1 MKKYRNG
8 GPTGKRIPG
17 ALYPGDRGYVP
28 PPGNVG
34 YRDWYYPHA
43 NDRFYTTDE
52 EYIDLRFQPG
62 PGENPNR
69 PVVKMPPGSP
79 AARSTTQVP
88 VEIVKGL
95 RVQGYEPGQVGHVR
109 YDQERRF
116 ENGGLMNTDKLKQM
130 YASGGLLKAIL
141 KDPKMRQ
148 MASEMLSSEGGTKKY
163 SVGGKMYANGGD
175 VDPEPEGSFD
185 PKYLKSRQNDV
196 MPSDEEIYA
205 ALQQTVGQSL
215 AESGMSPQEYIA
227 AGRLGSDWS
236 KVAATARGLA
246 NMNFRA
252 KEEALLNRLEG
263 PNGGRL
269 QIAAKGHPGGVR
281 GFIEEQV
288 AMSYPEGSVSY
299 HQYGPTRESEFSAF
313 DRAGV
318 DYDRA
323 LIDRLNAMQPA
334 ETAITEEE
342 IGKWFNKNAP
352 SFPRD
357 PKPVGFMGSGPLI
370 NLGPRR

>member
-28 PPGNVG
+28 PPGDVG

-43 NDRFYTTDE
+43 NDRFYTTDQ

-62 PGENPNR
+62 PDENPNH

-148 MASEMLSSEGGTKKY
+148 MASDMLASDGKKYEEGGMMKY
-163 SVGGKMYANGGD
+163 RNGGPVGAD
-175 VDPEPEGSFD
+175 GKLTPPPGTVENANTDFVRIEEPDLEAAYSSFAYNNQPQYGSDMAAGLAKLSPEQRERFLDRAATFARERFDAERSAAPDEAEFLQGLAPGRYEPGSSYG
-185 PKYLKSRQNDV
+185 PGYSESGASGYG
-196 MPSDEEIYA
+196 PSDHRMTSEQLA
-205 ALQQTVGQSL
+205 A
-215 AESGMSPQEYIA
+215 Y
-227 AGRLGSDWS
+227 
-236 KVAATARGLA
+236 
-246 NMNFRA
+246 
-252 KEEALLNRLEG
+252 
-263 PNGGRL
+263 GGRTQL
-269 QIAAKGHPGGVR
+269 APYI
-281 GFIEEQV
+281 
-288 AMSYPEGSVSY
+288 
-299 HQYGPTRESEFSAF
+299 SERYRTIF
-313 DRAGV
+313 G
-318 DYDRA
+318 
-323 LIDRLNAMQPA
+323 Q
-334 ETAITEEE
+334 
-342 IGKWFNKNAP
+342 
-352 SFPRD
+352 
-357 PKPVGFMGSGPLI
+357 
-370 NLGPRR
+370 